1 MKSKSDKTGS
11 EMEEYEMKFRKICSV
26 FLSAVLLATSVGM
39 ASAAAPTTV
48 QEKLAAIEKDTY
60 GIEQTGALTDR
71 INKLEK
77 DYNGAH
83 RTGSMM
89 ARVDAVYDQL
99 YKNGSKPSVLT
110 EINAIEWNIN
120 HEVSMKP
127 VESRVADMEMTFSG
141 KTSEGTYEQRIKELG
156 RLSFGTET
164 LPIEQTAIPANTL
177 IKVALVDP
185 VNAQNLKA
193 GDVIRYK
200 VAQDVIVNDQLVF
213 AKGQPGEGIVKK
225 VKQAKNFGRNA
236 EVEID
241 FYKTKAIDGTY
252 VDTFLGAE
260 SEKEMKNLAM
270 AAGASLAGIVVLGPI
285 GIIGGAFVKG
295 KNIDLPEGTEFYIQ
309 TKSDAVRYG
318 VVTAT
323 AE

>member
-1 MKSKSDKTGS
+1 
-11 EMEEYEMKFRKICSV
+11 MKFRKVCSV
-26 FLSAVLLATSVGM
+26 FLSAVLLAVPVGM

-60 GIEQTGALTDR
+60 GTEQTGALTDR

-77 DYNGAH
+77 DYNGTHVA
-83 RTGSMM
+83 GSMM
-89 ARVDAVYDQL
+89 SRVDAVYDQL
-99 YKNGSKPSVLT
+99 YNNSAKPSVLT

-120 HEVSMKP
+120 HEVSMKS
-127 VESRVADMEMTFSG
+127 VESRVADMEMTFNG
-141 KTSEGTYEQRIKELG
+141 KTNEGTYRQRIQALG
-156 RLSFGTET
+156 KLSFGSEK
-164 LPIEQTAIPANTL
+164 LPIEKTDIPANTL

-185 VNAQNLKA
+185 VNAKNLKT

-200 VAQDVIVNDQLVF
+200 VAQDVIVEDQLVF
-213 AKGQPGEGIVKK
+213 AKGEPGEGIVKK

-252 VDTFLGAE
+252 VDTLLGAE

-285 GIIGGAFVKG
+285 GVIGGAFVQG
-295 KNIDLPEGTEFYIQ
+295 KNIDLPAGTEFYIQ
-309 TKSDAVRYG
+309 TKSDTTRYG
-318 VVTAT
+318 VAT
-323 AE
+323 AMVNG